1 MNKFKVGQTV
11 KIKATGKQGKI
22 LDIDQDDDINC
33 YGSTNSNYYV
43 SFKNNDSLYYYFF
56 TVHDLE
62 EVKDILDKEEK
73 EYLSNVIKPFRDR
86 VNLIRKSNSKL
97 ADDIYYKVIEIS
109 IKSLIP
115 YWRNEVIVLP
125 AFKSNLYSDMEIGKE
140 YTLEELGL

>member
-1 MNKFKVGQTV
+1 MNKFKVGQRV

-22 LDIDQDDDINC
+22 LDVDQDDDINC
-33 YGSTNSNYYV
+33 YGSTNLNYYV

-86 VNLIRKSNSKL
+86 VTKIEKFEDSRDRQKEYITIYIK
-97 ADDIYYKVIEIS
+97 DDYAII
-109 IKSLIP
+109 
-115 YWRNEVIVLP
+115 LP
-125 AFKSNLYSDMEIGKE
+125 NFKKNTMYQNMELDE
-140 YTLEELGL
+140 RYTLEELEL

>member
-62 EVKDILDKEEK
+62 EVKDILDSEEK
-73 EYLSNVIKPFRDR
+73 EYLSNVIKPFKHKVKR
-86 VNLIRKSNSKL
+86 IRKREICDDEDNQIKEYIAIYIKNDNPINLPNFKKDTMYRNMKL
-97 ADDIYYKVIEIS
+97 Y
-109 IKSLIP
+109 
-115 YWRNEVIVLP
+115 
-125 AFKSNLYSDMEIGKE
+125 KE

>member
-1 MNKFKVGQTV
+1 MNKFKLGQKV
-11 KIKATGKQGKI
+11 KIIRTGKIGKI
-22 LDIDQDDDINC
+22 VELDNEDFDTEGRSNSC
-33 YGSTNSNYYV
+33 YGVRCKGWRYSYW
-43 SFKNNDSLYYYFF
+43 F

-62 EVKDILDKEEK
+62 EEEKDILDEKEK

-86 VNLIRKSNSKL
+86 VNLIRKSSSKL

-115 YWRNEVIVLP
+115 YWENEVIVLP

>member
-22 LDIDQDDDINC
+22 LDVDQDDDINC

-43 SFKNNDSLYYYFF
+43 SFKNNDSLYFYFF

-62 EVKDILDKEEK
+62 EVKDILDSEER
-73 EYLSNVIKPFRDR
+73 EYLSNIIKPFRDNVTDIEKFENYR
-86 VNLIRKSNSKL
+86 DRQKEYITIYIKNDFAINLPNFKKNTM
-97 ADDIYYKVIEIS
+97 YK
-109 IKSLIP
+109 
-115 YWRNEVIVLP
+115 N
-125 AFKSNLYSDMEIGKE
+125 MEINKA